1 MLVSSRTNLQ
11 GVGWFDF
18 SIPFCYKFY
27 LRTIRQA
34 LGNYFPS
41 FVSDNWK
48 DEKGNTEYERL
59 LINSAQDLYGG
70 GSDTV
75 SERSGLE

>member
-1 MLVSSRTNLQ
+1 M
-11 GVGWFDF
+11 
-18 SIPFCYKFY
+18 IC
-27 LRTIRQA
+27 QA
-34 LGNYFPS
+34 TGNYFPS

-75 SERSGLE
+75 SELSELE